1 MEKPPPNLAQG
12 SINAFKS
19 KDYPQKAKIFNVSP
33 STTPS
38 FGSYSFPTLS
48 VDYGSFSSSSKG
60 INKHGIYEEHVVM
73 RRQRSVPTSPSS
85 AYSAFIKTVRLNEET
100 VNKESREKTRAA
112 HQRKLSIVH
121 ESVEHE
127 NPSSANSPE
136 GKRLETSTAVRS
148 GEAVRHK
155 KKAAVPKALQ
165 RSKSEIVK
173 RVVIDESKNIIR
185 RIETENYEPPDSDE
199 EKNEYA
205 NMSNEDLNRRVE
217 DFIQRFNKQIRLQRE
232 VYSRK

>member
-1 MEKPPPNLAQG
+1 
-12 SINAFKS
+12 
-19 KDYPQKAKIFNVSP
+19 
-33 STTPS
+33 
-38 FGSYSFPTLS
+38 

-60 INKHGIYEEHVVM
+60 INKHDIYEEHVVM

-85 AYSAFIKTVRLNEET
+85 AYSEFIKTVRLNEET
-100 VNKESREKTRAA
+100 INKESREKTRAA
-112 HQRKLSIVH
+112 HQRKLPIVH

-127 NPSSANSPE
+127 SPSSVNSQE
-136 GKRLETSTAVRS
+136 GKRLETSAVRS
-148 GEAVRHK
+148 GEAIRHK
-155 KKAAVPKALQ
+155 KKAVVPKALQ
-165 RSKSEIVK
+165 RSRSEIVK

-185 RIETENYEPPDSDE
+185 RIETENYEPPDSVE

-217 DFIQRFNKQIRLQRE
+217 EFIQRFNKQVRLQGE